1 MENEISPVSK
11 VISTVMQIP
20 GIKVDREKFLRSEF
34 RLYCTQ
40 EELEK
45 VVENPLE
52 IIPKNRIEKI
62 ADACIRNQ
70 TAKVSLLSTIAGVPG
85 GLAMAAT
92 IPADMAQYY
101 YHIFVMA
108 QKLAYLYGF
117 SDLCGEDG
125 RFTETS
131 QDMLILFVGV
141 MSGVAGANQALKKI
155 TPIIAANA
163 VKRIP
168 NVALTKTWY
177 YPIITKIAR
186 TVFGQSVTKKGF
198 AKQIGKVIPFV
209 GGAVSGGITLA
220 TFYPSAKRLQKQL
233 RDQMDDIKAAGDRSK
248 EAEDI

>member
-85 GLAMAAT
+85 GLACNHT
-92 IPADMAQYY
+92 CRHGTVLLP
-101 YHIFVMA
+101 H
-108 QKLAYLYGF
+108 LRYG
-117 SDLCGEDG
+117 SK
-125 RFTETS
+125 
-131 QDMLILFVGV
+131 V
-141 MSGVAGANQALKKI
+141 
-155 TPIIAANA
+155 
-163 VKRIP
+163 
-168 NVALTKTWY
+168 
-177 YPIITKIAR
+177 
-186 TVFGQSVTKKGF
+186 SVPVWF
-198 AKQIGKVIPFV
+198 
-209 GGAVSGGITLA
+209 L
-220 TFYPSAKRLQKQL
+220 
-233 RDQMDDIKAAGDRSK
+233 
-248 EAEDI
+248 